1 MNDTDSLLL
10 KSKVE
15 KTIKLLRQAT
25 KDMPSTMISQIVD
38 VYGKDP
44 YLILISCLLSLR
56 ARDTSTLPVSLKLF
70 SIARTPSEML
80 SIPVPQ
86 LEKII
91 YPVGF
96 YKKKSNLLHEVSQD
110 LIDRFNRKVP
120 STESDLL
127 SIKGV
132 GIKTANLVLGEAFGV
147 PAICVDT
154 HVHRLSNLMG
164 IVHTSNPEQTEV
176 ALKKV
181 IPKKYWVEW
190 GRLLVMWGQNVRTLK
205 SPFLSNK
212 HIFNE
217 AEELG
222 LLNSFKRK
230 KKGHH

>member
-10 KSKVE
+10 KSKIE
-15 KTIKLLRQAT
+15 KTVKLLRQAT
-25 KDMPSTMISQIVD
+25 KDMPHTMISQIID

-56 ARDTSTLPVSLKLF
+56 TRDTLTLPVSLKLF
-70 SIARTPSEML
+70 SIARTPFEML
-80 SIPVPQ
+80 SISVPQ
-86 LEKII
+86 LEKVI

-96 YKKKSNLLHEVSQD
+96 YKKKSILLHEVSQD
-110 LIDRFNRKVP
+110 LIIRFNGKVP

-154 HVHRLSNLMG
+154 HVHRISNFMG
-164 IVHTSNPEQTEV
+164 IVHTNTPEQTEV
-176 ALKKV
+176 ALKKI
-181 IPKKYWVEW
+181 IPKKYCIEW
-190 GRLLVMWGQNVRTLK
+190 GRLLVMWGQNVRSLK

-212 HIFNE
+212 QIFNE
-217 AEELG
+217 AKRLG
-222 LLNSFKRK
+222 LLNSFMRK